1 MGFKS
6 KQKVNPSYD
15 IEPSIEKREI
25 NYAKEA
31 EELFGKIIEMAF
43 ISSSPIT
50 GETIDVVRTSD
61 ICRSVCEY
69 FGVDPNSTCFA
80 HYQ

>member
-1 MGFKS
+1 MRFKS
-6 KQKVNPSYD
+6 KQKVNPNYD

-61 ICRSVCEY
+61 ICRSICEY
-69 FGVDPNSTCFA
+69 FGVDPNSTIFA